1 MRRLGAQERASLL
14 SPAFADEAENGYS
27 ERNIN
32 GKITTQMIE
41 VQRISRGENAPVQ
54 APISRADLQRALRE
68 FTTPSLF
75 WGTAL
80 ALADLAQYA
89 GAIAGVLWLPWLGAK
104 IACSIFAG
112 LKIANLATLGHDAAH
127 GSLTPSA
134 ALNRVL
140 GIVVFVP
147 GLTNW
152 ALWIYE
158 HHKRHHPYTN
168 GELVDTYTPLS
179 KAEYDALPSW
189 HRALERLHRNPLGLG
204 FGLYY
209 IVERWWEV
217 KLLPRAGV
225 PEKFRASAWRH
236 FALLMAYLGAFLA
249 VLAAAPLYSATG
261 SATALL
267 LGFAVPFYVWM
278 ELMSGSLY
286 FQHTDPAI
294 PWFKSETDRR
304 RIPVEALTLH
314 LKFPLWFSRY
324 MHHVY
329 DHPVHHVQPAIPCYR
344 LHEAQLVL
352 NRLSPDHVSRRFTL
366 GLFWDTL
373 RRCKL
378 YDYHRHRW
386 LDFDGK
392 PTGEPILRKAAP
404 ARQRAHEVVLT
415 AAE

>member
-1 MRRLGAQERASLL
+1 MDRAQR
-14 SPAFADEAENGYS
+14 
-27 ERNIN
+27 
-32 GKITTQMIE
+32 
-41 VQRISRGENAPVQ
+41 PVV
-54 APISRADLQRALRE
+54 ARADIQRALRE
-68 FTTPSLF
+68 FTAPSLF

-80 ALADLAQYA
+80 VGADLAQYA
-89 GAIAGVLWLPWLGAK
+89 AAIAGVLWLPPLWAK

-127 GSLTPSA
+127 GSLTPNA
-134 ALNRVL
+134 LLNRVL
-140 GIVVFVP
+140 GIVVFMP

-168 GELVDTYTPLS
+168 GALVDTYTPLS
-179 KAEYDALPSW
+179 KSEYDALPPW
-189 HRALERLHRNPLGLG
+189 RRALKRIHRNPLGLG
-204 FGLYY
+204 FGVYY

-236 FALLMAYLGAFLA
+236 FAFLMTYLAGFLGL
-249 VLAAAPLYSATG
+249 LAAAPFYSETSSI
-261 SATALL
+261 SAIV
-267 LGFAVPFYVWM
+267 LGFLVPFYVWM

-286 FQHTDPAI
+286 FQHTDPGI
-294 PWFKSETDRR
+294 PWIKSEAERR
-304 RIPVEALTLH
+304 RLPVEALTLH
-314 LKFPLWFSRY
+314 LSFPSWFSRY

-329 DHPVHHVQPAIPCYR
+329 DHAAHHVQPAIPCYR
-344 LHEAQLVL
+344 LHGAQLLL
-352 NRLSPDHVSRRFTL
+352 NRLSPHCVSRRFTF

-378 YDYHRHRW
+378 YDYERHRW

-392 PTGEPILRKAAP
+392 PTGEPLVQQTVTT
-404 ARQRAHEVVLT
+404 RQWVRELVPT